1 MPQNIKNVIREFA
14 PTANFLGT
22 ARESSHAWMLKLVNV
37 FSRLH
42 LNYTLSSG
50 ALAIGTTTTKARTTA
65 SVTFA
70 VNGVL
75 RTAKASTDDLF
86 TLPATVIPVSSIGA
100 FLFYL
105 DSSGAASVVSV
116 TPVSGANPDLLDWPE
131 PADDKVCIGYITVA
145 TNGSTTFTGATTA
158 LSAAGVTTTYYNGF
172 PQQWVPRLNVIQ

>member
-22 ARESSHAWMLKLVNV
+22 ARESAHAWILRLVNA
-37 FSRLH
+37 FSRLR
-42 LNYTLSSG
+42 LNYILSSG
-50 ALAIGTTTTKARTTA
+50 VIGIGTTTTKVRTTA

-75 RTAKASTDDLF
+75 RTAKGSTDDLW

-105 DSSGAASVVSV
+105 DATGTASVVSV
-116 TPVSGANPDLLDWPE
+116 TPVAGASPDLLDWPE
-131 PADDKVCIGYITVA
+131 PADDKVCVGYVTVA

-158 LSAAGVTTTYYNGF
+158 MNAAGLTTTYYNGF